1 MTHPLDPIL
10 YPRTIAII
18 GASKD
23 PAKRGYRALK
33 TLITDAFDG
42 RIFPINPKEGEI
54 LGTKCYPSLDVV
66 PEGIDLAIVCTAA
79 ATSPDMVEACGRN
92 GVKGALLLAGGFS
105 EASEPGRL
113 LEERT
118 VAVARRHGVRLIG
131 PNTAGMF
138 TARHSCNAYGR
149 PDIPRGPLALVS
161 NSANVLRSL
170 EMEIRFHG
178 HSGISA
184 MLSVGNQADLQFHE
198 YLDCFGDDPDTRAII
213 SYIEGFKDG
222 PAYLAAARRVSPRK
236 PIVVYAVGRTAEGKG
251 AARSHSGSLSADYA
265 VTRGVLRQAGVVL
278 VEQSDHLFPVADALM
293 LFPPMRGRRVAV
305 LSEGGGPI
313 SIAAETLAQCGLELA
328 TLTPETQ
335 RKIHAIVPN
344 ATAIANPVD
353 AGGGTEPRVEYYGSI
368 SKLILEDPNIDA
380 LLLVGFFGGYVTA
393 PARYGASIAETEAA
407 ICVEMAADM
416 RRLGKPVMVQSHY
429 AHLKTSSL
437 DALRKAGVP
446 YERHVETA
454 VRCLAHASEYGEMR
468 RRLAAPVTAEPVHV
482 PAADAIVATARAQK
496 RDLLEPEARALLAAH
511 GVAMAPS
518 VLMKAG
524 GDVADTL
531 ARLGGVPLALKIVS
545 RDVLHKSDMGG
556 VRLNVTGATA
566 VAGAFDGI
574 VRDVRALLPDAD
586 IAGVL
591 ATPMAARGVELI
603 VGVVQDPQYGR
614 VLVVGL
620 GGVFVEAIRD
630 VVFRAVPVSKA
641 DALEMLGEIRA
652 QAMLDGVRSLP
663 VIDRGA
669 VADLLVRVSTLAE
682 AYQEIVEIDL
692 NPVIA
697 NGEGYAVV
705 DSRMLMADPAR
716 ENAA

>member
-1 MTHPLDPIL
+1 MTHPLDPVL

-33 TLITDAFDG
+33 TLLTDAFDG
-42 RIFPINPKEGEI
+42 RIFPINPKEREI
-54 LGTKCYPSLDVV
+54 LDVQCHPSLDAV
-66 PEGIDLAIVCTAA
+66 PEDIDLAIVCTAA
-79 ATSPDMVEACGRN
+79 STTPDMVEACGRK

-105 EASEPGRL
+105 EASEAGRL

-118 VAVARRHGVRLIG
+118 VAIARRHGVRLIG

-170 EMEIRFHG
+170 ELEIRFHG

-198 YLDCFGDDPDTRAII
+198 YLDCFGEDPDTRAIV

-222 PAYLAAARRVSPRK
+222 PAYLAAARRVCPRK

-293 LFPPMRGRRVAV
+293 LFPQMRGRRVAV

-335 RKIHAIVPN
+335 AKIHSIVPN

-353 AGGGTEPRVEYYGSI
+353 AGGGTDPRVEYYGSI
-368 SKLILEDPNIDA
+368 SRLILEDPNIDA

-393 PARYGASIAETEAA
+393 PTRYGADIVEVEAA
-407 ICVEMAADM
+407 IGVALAADM
-416 RRLGKPVMVQSHY
+416 HRLGKPVMVQSHY

-454 VRCLAHASEYGEMR
+454 VRCLAHAAAQGEMQ
-468 RRLAAPVTAEPVHV
+468 RRLALAAATSAGPARM
-482 PAADAIVATARAQK
+482 PAAGAIVALATAEG

-511 GVAMAPS
+511 GVPMAPS
-518 VLMKAG
+518 VLMKDAG
-524 GDVADTL
+524 DAADAV

-545 RDVLHKSDMGG
+545 RDVLHKSDVGG
-556 VRLNVTGATA
+556 VRLDVTGAAA
-566 VAGAFDGI
+566 VAAAFDGI
-574 VRDVRALLPDAD
+574 VGDVRAIRPDAD
-586 IAGVL
+586 VAGVL
-591 ATPMAARGVELI
+591 ATPMAPRGVELI
-603 VGVVQDPQYGR
+603 VGMVQDPQYGR
-614 VLVVGL
+614 VLVAGL
-620 GGVFVEAIRD
+620 GGVFVEAMRD
-630 VVFRAVPVSKA
+630 VVFRAVPVSEA
-641 DALEMLGEIRA
+641 DAFEMLEEIRA
-652 QAMLDGVRSLP
+652 QAMLDGVRGLP
-663 VIDRGA
+663 AVDRAAIAG
-669 VADLLVRVSTLAE
+669 LLVKVSALAE
-682 AYQEIVEIDL
+682 AHAEIGEIDL

-697 NGEGYAVV
+697 HGEGYAVV
-705 DSRMLMADPAR
+705 DARMLLQHRSD
-716 ENAA
+716 

>member
-1 MTHPLDPIL
+1 MTHPLDPVL

-42 RIFPINPKEGEI
+42 RIFPINPKDGEI
-54 LGTKCYPSLDVV
+54 LGTRCYPSLDAV

-79 ATSPDMVEACGRN
+79 ATTPDMVEACGRN
-92 GVKGALLLAGGFS
+92 GVKGALLLAGGFG
-105 EASEPGRL
+105 EASEAGRL

-118 VAVARRHGVRLIG
+118 VAIARRHGVRLIG

-170 EMEIRFHG
+170 ELEIRFHG

-198 YLDCFGDDPDTRAII
+198 YLDCFGDDPDTRAVI

-251 AARSHSGSLSADYA
+251 AARSHSGSLSADHA
-265 VTRGVLRQAGVVL
+265 VTRGVLRQAGVVM

-328 TLTPETQ
+328 TLTGETQ
-335 RKIHAIVPN
+335 AKIHAIVPN

-353 AGGGTEPRVEYYGSI
+353 AGGGTDPRVEYYGSI

-380 LLLVGFFGGYVTA
+380 LLLVGFFGGYVTS
-393 PARYGASIAETEAA
+393 PTRYGADVADTEAA
-407 ICVEMAADM
+407 IGVELAADM
-416 RRLGKPVMVQSHY
+416 RRLGKPVIVQSHY

-454 VRCLAHASEYGEMR
+454 VKCLAHAAEHGEMQ
-468 RRLAAPVTAEPVHV
+468 RRLAVAQTTPTKPMRL
-482 PAADAIVATARAQK
+482 PAADASVAAATSK
-496 RDLLEPEARALLAAH
+496 GRDLLEPEARALLAAH
-511 GVAMAPS
+511 GVPMAPS
-518 VLMKAG
+518 VLMKDAG
-524 GDVADTL
+524 DAADAV
-531 ARLGGVPLALKIVS
+531 ARLGGVPLALKVVS
-545 RDVLHKSDMGG
+545 RDVLHKSDVGG
-556 VRLNVTGATA
+556 VRLDLTGAAA
-566 VAGAFDGI
+566 VAEAFDAI
-574 VRDVRALLPDAD
+574 VRDVRAHQPDAE

-614 VLVVGL
+614 VLMVGL
-620 GGVFVEAIRD
+620 GGVFVEAMRD

-641 DALEMLGEIRA
+641 DAIEMLGEIRA
-652 QAMLDGVRSLP
+652 QAMLEGVRGLP
-663 VIDRGA
+663 AVDRRA
-669 VADLLVRVSTLAE
+669 IADLLVKVSSLAIAHPE
-682 AYQEIVEIDL
+682 LAAIDL
-692 NPVIA
+692 NPVVA
-697 NGEGYAVV
+697 HLDGYAVV
-705 DSRMLMADPAR
+705 DSRMLLAGA
-716 ENAA
+716 

>member
-1 MTHPLDPIL
+1 MTHPLDPVL

-42 RIFPINPKEGEI
+42 RIFPINPKDGEI
-54 LGTKCYPSLDVV
+54 LGTRCYPSLDAV

-79 ATSPDMVEACGRN
+79 ATTPDMVEACGRN
-92 GVKGALLLAGGFS
+92 GVKGALLLAGGFG
-105 EASEPGRL
+105 EASEAGRL

-118 VAVARRHGVRLIG
+118 VAIARRHGVRLIG

-170 EMEIRFHG
+170 ELEIRFHG

-198 YLDCFGDDPDTRAII
+198 YLDCFGDDPDTRAVI

-251 AARSHSGSLSADYA
+251 AARSHSGSLSADHA
-265 VTRGVLRQAGVVL
+265 VTRGVLRQAGVVM

-328 TLTPETQ
+328 TLTGETQ
-335 RKIHAIVPN
+335 AKIHAIVPN

-353 AGGGTEPRVEYYGSI
+353 AGGGTDPRVEYYGSI

-380 LLLVGFFGGYVTA
+380 LLLVGFFGGYVTS
-393 PARYGASIAETEAA
+393 PTRYGADVADTEAA
-407 ICVEMAADM
+407 IGVELAADM
-416 RRLGKPVMVQSHY
+416 RRLGKPVIVQSHY

-454 VRCLAHASEYGEMR
+454 VKCLAHAAEHGEMQ
-468 RRLAAPVTAEPVHV
+468 RRLAVAQTTPTKPMRL
-482 PAADAIVATARAQK
+482 PAADASVAAATSK
-496 RDLLEPEARALLAAH
+496 GRDLLEPEARALLAAH
-511 GVAMAPS
+511 GVPMAPS
-518 VLMKAG
+518 VLMKDAG
-524 GDVADTL
+524 DAADAV
-531 ARLGGVPLALKIVS
+531 ARLGGVPLALKVVS
-545 RDVLHKSDMGG
+545 RDVLHKSDVGG
-556 VRLNVTGATA
+556 VRLDLTGAAA
-566 VAGAFDGI
+566 VAEAFDAI
-574 VRDVRALLPDAD
+574 VRDVRAHQPDAE

-614 VLVVGL
+614 VLMVGL
-620 GGVFVEAIRD
+620 GGVFVEAMRD
-630 VVFRAVPVSKA
+630 VVFRAVPVPKA
-641 DALEMLGEIRA
+641 DAIEMLGEIRA
-652 QAMLDGVRSLP
+652 QAMLEGVRGLP
-663 VIDRGA
+663 AVDRRA
-669 VADLLVRVSTLAE
+669 IADLLVKVSSLAIAHPE
-682 AYQEIVEIDL
+682 LAAIDL
-692 NPVIA
+692 NPVVA
-697 NGEGYAVV
+697 HLDGYAVV
-705 DSRMLMADPAR
+705 DSRMLLAGA
-716 ENAA
+716 